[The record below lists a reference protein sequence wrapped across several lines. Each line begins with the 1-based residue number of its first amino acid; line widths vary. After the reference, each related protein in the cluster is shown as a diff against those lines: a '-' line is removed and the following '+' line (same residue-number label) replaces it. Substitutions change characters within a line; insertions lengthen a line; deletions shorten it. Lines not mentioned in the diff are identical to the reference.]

1 MSCPYLDSYSE
12 DFQSGCSACKDD
24 REPLLSNE
32 EENQYD
38 EDTYEGFTTKSCCNK
53 TKSGNTETIEKQK
66 GKAAFGTSYMV
77 SDNDANGI
85 PTYSFFNEN
94 VDELIDLKPK
104 EAKTLQPKKV
114 MKRKKMEPV
123 VQVFVGSASVIG
135 LYLLFSAMRR

>member
-1 MSCPYLDSYSE
+1 M
-12 DFQSGCSACKDD
+12 
-24 REPLLSNE
+24 LSNE

-114 MKRKKMEPV
+114 MKRKRMEPV

-135 LYLLFSAMRR
+135 LYLLFSAMLR